1 MSIKKMKK
9 EDLELMSYKDI
20 TNLILQ
26 ESKPKTTLDLFTK
39 IIKLLDLPENTIE
52 KQIGDYYTM
61 LSTDKRFLLLE
72 DNKWDLRSRHT
83 SDKVIKIVDSDD
95 EEEEIEAETLEEEEE
110 LDKEEDFDNQVNDED
125 DFDDGEDD
133 LKGLVIFD
141 PSAEEEE

>member
-133 LKGLVIFD
+133 LKGLAIFD

>member
-95 EEEEIEAETLEEEEE
+95 EEEEIVAETLEEEEE
-110 LDKEEDFDNQVNDED
+110 LDEEEDFDNQVNDED

-133 LKGLVIFD
+133 LKGLAIFD